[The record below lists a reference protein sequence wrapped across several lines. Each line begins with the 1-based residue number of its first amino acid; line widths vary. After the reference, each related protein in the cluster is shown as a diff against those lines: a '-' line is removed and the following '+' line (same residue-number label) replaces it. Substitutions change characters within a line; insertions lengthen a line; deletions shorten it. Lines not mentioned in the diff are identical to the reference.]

1 MKNVKVAIAD
11 DHTMFRSG
19 LAMILNDMEG
29 IKVVIEATDG
39 KDLIAKLRGTKVN
52 LVFLDYRMPEMNGIT
67 AARIIRESYADLRI
81 LMLSSYD
88 EEEIIMSSFASGV
101 NGFLT
106 KGDNPAEIAIAIES
120 VMTTGYYFNDRTSK
134 LAIINMT
141 AQNKITPRFDFGSAE
156 VKLSAEEIMVIRLL
170 AKELSTREIAGIMLK
185 SERTVDAYRAKIMK
199 KTGTKNL
206 AGIIMYGVKYGI
218 IEV

>member
-1 MKNVKVAIAD
+1 
-11 DHTMFRSG
+11 
-19 LAMILNDMEG
+19 
-29 IKVVIEATDG
+29 
-39 KDLIAKLRGTKVN
+39 
-52 LVFLDYRMPEMNGIT
+52 
-67 AARIIRESYADLRI
+67 
-81 LMLSSYD
+81 
-88 EEEIIMSSFASGV
+88 
-101 NGFLT
+101 
-106 KGDNPAEIAIAIES
+106 
-120 VMTTGYYFNDRTSK
+120 
-134 LAIINMT
+134 MT